1 MSSTSVRETL
11 NEVIS
16 QTLSGLGYDDITV
29 TSNTLLVSDLQL
41 SSVDIVHVLATT
53 EDRLDVVL
61 ELEALLEADGKARS
75 DLSVAEIIEALE
87 SAPSRA

>member
-1 MSSTSVRETL
+1 MST
-11 NEVIS
+11 EVAR
-16 QTLSGLGYDDITV
+16 QTLTDVLGATLLGLGYDDVDIADT
-29 TSNTLLVSDLQL
+29 TMLVADLQL

-75 DLSVAEIIEALE
+75 DLSVAEIIDALTA
-87 SAPSRA
+87 APSRP

>member
-1 MSSTSVRETL
+1 VST
-11 NEVIS
+11 EVAR
-16 QTLSGLGYDDITV
+16 QTLTDVLGATLLGLGYDEVDITD
-29 TSNTLLVSDLQL
+29 TTMLVADLQL

-75 DLSVAEIIEALE
+75 DLSVAEIIDALTA
-87 SAPSRA
+87 APSRP

>member
-1 MSSTSVRETL
+1 VST
-11 NEVIS
+11 EVAR
-16 QTLSGLGYDDITV
+16 QTLTDVLGATLLGLGYDDVDITD
-29 TSNTLLVSDLQL
+29 TTMLVADLQL

-75 DLSVAEIIEALE
+75 DLSVAEIIDALTA
-87 SAPSRA
+87 APSRP

>member
-1 MSSTSVRETL
+1 VST
-11 NEVIS
+11 EVAR
-16 QTLSGLGYDDITV
+16 QTLTDVLGATLLGLGYDDVDIADT
-29 TSNTLLVSDLQL
+29 TMLVADLQL

-75 DLSVAEIIEALE
+75 DLSVAEIIDALTA
-87 SAPSRA
+87 APSRP

>member
-1 MSSTSVRETL
+1 MST
-11 NEVIS
+11 EVAR
-16 QTLSGLGYDDITV
+16 QTLTDVLGATLLGLGYDDVDITD
-29 TSNTLLVSDLQL
+29 TTMLVADLQL

-75 DLSVAEIIEALE
+75 DLSVAEIIDALTA
-87 SAPSRA
+87 APSRP

>member
-1 MSSTSVRETL
+1 MSADLARETL
-11 NEVIS
+11 TDVLGA
-16 QTLSGLGYDDITV
+16 TLLGLGYDDVDIDDT
-29 TSNTLLVSDLQL
+29 TMLVADLQL

-75 DLSVAEIIEALE
+75 DLSVAEIVDALTA
-87 SAPSRA
+87 APSRP